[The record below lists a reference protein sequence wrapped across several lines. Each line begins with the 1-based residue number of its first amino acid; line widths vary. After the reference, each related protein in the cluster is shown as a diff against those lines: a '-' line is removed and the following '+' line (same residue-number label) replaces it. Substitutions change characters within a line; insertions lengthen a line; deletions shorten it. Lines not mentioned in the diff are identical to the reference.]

1 LIVATGAKWRE
12 LNVPGEKENIGNGV
26 AYCPHC
32 DGPFFKGK
40 DVAVIGG
47 GNSGIEAALDLAGIV
62 KSVTVLEFG
71 DTLRADQV
79 LINQA
84 EKRDNISIIK
94 SAATQEVTAADGKVN
109 GLKYLDRTSDEVKN
123 VALDGIFVQIGLV
136 PNSAFV
142 KDVIETSQ
150 YGEIIIDEKC
160 HTSSKGIYA
169 AGDVSTVP
177 YKQIVIAMG
186 EGSKASLSAFEY
198 LLANSE
204 RLEALYAEQNAS
216 EESVAA

>member
-1 LIVATGAKWRE
+1 MIL
-12 LNVPGEKENIGNGV
+12 
-26 AYCPHC
+26 
-32 DGPFFKGK
+32 
-40 DVAVIGG
+40 
-47 GNSGIEAALDLAGIV
+47 V
-62 KSVTVLEFG
+62 K
-71 DTLRADQV
+71 AQV

-94 SAATQEVTAADGKVN
+94 SAATQEISSANGKVN
-109 GLKYLDRTSDEVKN
+109 GLIYKDRSTEESKT
-123 VALDGIFVQIGLV
+123 VALDGVFVQIGLV
-136 PNSAFV
+136 PNSAFI
-142 KDVIETSQ
+142 KDVVETSQ

-204 RLEALYAEQNAS
+204 RLDELYEASKPAETQAS
-216 EESVAA
+216 